1 MKKGN
6 EKHYLKIY
14 AIYDLNEQIVFI
26 GNIKECS
33 DYLEVNVMSAYRA
46 SSGGHRIKRKYYISS
61 VGEKDFFSDDTK
73 VCSKCGKRKSLS
85 DFSKYRKSYRHICKD
100 CFNKYQRDRRKK
112 KKKTRRN
119 NRRY

>member
-46 SSGGHRIKRKYYISS
+46 SSYGHRIKKKYYIVSLD
-61 VGEKDFFSDDTK
+61 EKDY
-73 VCSKCGKRKSLS
+73 KCLIAMVE
-85 DFSKYRKSYRHICKD
+85 YE
-100 CFNKYQRDRRKK
+100 
-112 KKKTRRN
+112 
-119 NRRY
+119 

>member
-46 SSGGHRIKRKYYISS
+46 SSGGHRIKKKYYITS
-61 VGEKDFFSDDTK
+61 VGEKDFFSDGTK
-73 VCSKCGKRKSLS
+73 ICSKCGKIKPLS
-85 DFSKYRKSYRHICKD
+85 DFSKRRQSYKHICKD
-100 CFNKYQRDRRKK
+100 CYNEHQRERRKRK
-112 KKKTRRN
+112 NKQCA
-119 NRRY
+119 